1 MPSSAY
7 SITKAFTGF
16 FFNGIVT
23 QLMLKSTYFRRIL
36 GFVIL
41 VAAVATLV
49 FIIRYF
55 IDNAS
60 KDKKSLTRSFST
72 DLSMETIHFSETN
85 QNGKKWELFAEKG
98 IYEKSKDKTSLED
111 IRFIVE
117 RDPKNGP
124 VTVTAKHG
132 AYLHSAKTVQLSGN
146 VLAKTGDGMAF
157 ETPRLDYDSAKQ
169 IFSTKD
175 RIKLT
180 DAALTVEGVGMD
192 LSVDKQL
199 STVRNHVE
207 ATVYPGKRKK

>member
-1 MPSSAY
+1 
-7 SITKAFTGF
+7 
-16 FFNGIVT
+16 
-23 QLMLKSTYFRRIL
+23 MLKFTYFRRIL
-36 GFVIL
+36 GSVIL

-49 FIIRYF
+49 FIVRYF
-55 IDNAS
+55 IDNAGEG
-60 KDKKSLTRSFST
+60 KKSLSRS
-72 DLSMETIHFSETN
+72 LSPDISMKTIHFTESH
-85 QNGKKWELFAEKG
+85 QNGKKWELFAQSG
-98 IYEKSKDKTSLED
+98 VYEKSTEKTSLED

-146 VLAKTGDGMAF
+146 VLAKTDDGMAF
-157 ETPRLDYDSAKQ
+157 ETPRLNYDSARQ
-169 IFSTKD
+169 MFSTKS

-192 LSVDKQL
+192 LWVDRQQSIVRKQ
-199 STVRNHVE
+199 VE